1 MVDKYVQIVYDFNKE
16 TDTIVYT
23 YLFPAKILVIKI
35 ALLLCRSGGA
45 IFYFSCSESS
55 LLVIQW
61 EV

>member
-45 IFYFSCSESS
+45 IFYGSC
-55 LLVIQW
+55 
-61 EV
+61 